1 MIWLELYKSLREIR
15 EEKKL
20 KKYKIA
26 VIPGDGIGVEV
37 VSSALEVL
45 SHISK
50 KNDFELKFSNFDW
63 SSEYYF
69 KNGVPYAGEI
79 PRSGDKKLQR
89 IINLFYLHRFDKSF
103 LIENKLI

>member
-63 SSEYYF
+63 SSDCLLYTS
-69 KNGVPYAGEI
+69 PS
-79 PRSGDKKLQR
+79 PRD
-89 IINLFYLHRFDKSF
+89 
-103 LIENKLI
+103 